1 MFILIT
7 LIYILILF
15 IAYFGD
21 YKSKEIEND
30 KKKWEEITGRKYD
43 WNIRMYV
50 VCIYII
56 YGYRNTS
63 DFSL

>member
-21 YKSKEIEND
+21 YESKEIEKD
-30 KKKWEEITGRKYD
+30 KQKWEEIIGSKY
-43 WNIRMYV
+43 Y
-50 VCIYII
+50 
-56 YGYRNTS
+56 
-63 DFSL
+63 

>member
-21 YKSKEIEND
+21 YKSKEIE
-30 KKKWEEITGRKYD
+30 KHKEEWEKIVGGKY
-43 WNIRMYV
+43 Y
-50 VCIYII
+50 
-56 YGYRNTS
+56 
-63 DFSL
+63 

>member
-21 YKSKEIEND
+21 YKSKEIE
-30 KKKWEEITGRKYD
+30 KQKEEWEKVIGRKYE
-43 WNIRMYV
+43 
-50 VCIYII
+50 
-56 YGYRNTS
+56 
-63 DFSL
+63 

>member
-21 YKSKEIEND
+21 YKSKEIEKHKEEWEKILS
-30 KKKWEEITGRKYD
+30 KKY
-43 WNIRMYV
+43 Y
-50 VCIYII
+50 
-56 YGYRNTS
+56 
-63 DFSL
+63 

>member
-21 YKSKEIEND
+21 YKSKEIEKQKEEWEKILG
-30 KKKWEEITGRKYD
+30 KKY
-43 WNIRMYV
+43 Y
-50 VCIYII
+50 
-56 YGYRNTS
+56 
-63 DFSL
+63 

>member
-21 YKSKEIEND
+21 YKSKEIEKD
-30 KKKWEEITGRKYD
+30 KEDWDRVIGRKYE
-43 WNIRMYV
+43 
-50 VCIYII
+50 
-56 YGYRNTS
+56 
-63 DFSL
+63 

>member
-21 YKSKEIEND
+21 YKSKEIE
-30 KKKWEEITGRKYD
+30 KHKEEWEKIVGRRY
-43 WNIRMYV
+43 Y
-50 VCIYII
+50 
-56 YGYRNTS
+56 
-63 DFSL
+63 

>member
-21 YKSKEIEND
+21 YKSKEIEKD
-30 KKKWEEITGRKYD
+30 KEEWEKIIGRKY
-43 WNIRMYV
+43 Y
-50 VCIYII
+50 
-56 YGYRNTS
+56 
-63 DFSL
+63 